1 MPGHSPIAGQGNNNL
16 SSWHDL
22 PMAST
27 FRLTFIGTGGSWP
40 VPGRAMPAIALQIDS
55 TVNLLD
61 CGEGTQKRIMRS
73 KISFMQ
79 VDNIFLTHFHG
90 DHFLGILGMIQSM
103 SFNGREKP
111 LHIFG
116 PIRARQIL
124 NNALNV
130 GYYTLGF
137 DIHIHEL
144 MPGQTIELEGF
155 SVTTLKND
163 HPVPAISYLF
173 QEPDMIKVD
182 RSKVDAL
189 GIPSRKIE
197 QIRDRG
203 FALIDGRRYT
213 IEEIAAGVKPGRKI
227 VYTGDTRPMESM
239 KEFARGADVL
249 IHETT
254 TDSSYEPLVNEFGHS
269 SSRQAAEIARD
280 AKVGRL
286 FLFHYSPRIYD
297 TQVLLKEA
305 RSIFPE
311 SYLSREFMEFDVAS
325 PKNLAELQESH
336 LARMR
341 A

>member
-1 MPGHSPIAGQGNNNL
+1 
-16 SSWHDL
+16 
-22 PMAST
+22 MAST

-40 VPGRAMPAIALQIDS
+40 VPGRAMPAIALQIDGV
-55 TVNLLD
+55 VNLLD

-79 VDNIFLTHFHG
+79 VDNVFLTHFHG

-116 PIRARQIL
+116 PVRARQIL

-137 DIHIHEL
+137 DIYIHEL
-144 MPGQTIELEGF
+144 MPDQTIDLQGF
-155 SVTTLKND
+155 SVTTFRND
-163 HPVPAISYLF
+163 HPVPAISYMF
-173 QEPDMIKVD
+173 REPDLVKVD

-197 QIRDRG
+197 QIRSHG
-203 FALIDGRRYT
+203 YATIEGRRYT
-213 IEEIAAGVKPGRKI
+213 LEEIAAGVKAGRRI

-239 KEFARGADVL
+239 KNFARGADVL

-254 TDSSYEPLVNEFGHS
+254 TDSSYEPQVNEFGHS

-280 AKVGRL
+280 AGVGRL
-286 FLFHYSPRIYD
+286 FLFHYSPRVND
-297 TQVLLKEA
+297 LDVLLREA
-305 RSIFPE
+305 RSVFPE
-311 SYLSREFMEFDVAS
+311 SYLSREFLEFDVPS
-325 PKNLAELQESH
+325 PGKLLELHEDH
-336 LARMR
+336 LTRMR